1 VFFRYSYLHRL
12 VLLGLV
18 LPRGS
23 QQRHRAAALS
33 SKTKHPG
40 HLHPRRDSGG
50 NSRVRHLTMGTQAN
64 KLDAEFLGPSAK
76 EILACIADAVI
87 STDVNGNILLFN
99 PAAEKLFGYSA
110 PEVLGR
116 SIQLLIPPR
125 FRENHNR
132 HVASFGSA
140 SSDVARVMAS
150 EREVFGLR
158 SDGTE
163 FPAEA
168 MLSRRF
174 LGRMTLLTVVIR
186 DTSIQKTLDEQRN
199 LITSEM
205 AHRFRNL
212 MAVVNSVV
220 SLSARSVS
228 SVPEYRDALEGR
240 LRSVSRTQ
248 EALLEPGREV
258 QLNELVELELAPFR
272 NDPSNRI
279 SVRGSEVTIPAQQA
293 VSLSLVLHELTTN
306 AVKYGALSKLEGSV
320 QVAWK
325 TEQEGVVRYL
335 LLDWIEKGGP
345 PVMSPIRRGFGSAL
359 IESCFGSSNS
369 VVEYNPE
376 GLTAH
381 FRIRL

>member
-18 LPRGS
+18 LPGGS

-50 NSRVRHLTMGTQAN
+50 NSSVRHLIMSTQAN
-64 KLDAEFLGPSAK
+64 KLDGEFLGPSAK

-110 PEVLGR
+110 SEVLGT

-125 FRENHNR
+125 FRESHDR

-140 SSDVARVMAS
+140 SSDVARAMAS

-220 SLSARSVS
+220 ALTARSVAT
-228 SVPEYRDALEGR
+228 VEEYRDALEGR

-248 EALLEPGREV
+248 EALLERGREV

-272 NDPSNRI
+272 NDASNRI
-279 SVRGSEVTIPAQQA
+279 SVRGPEVTIPAQQA
-293 VSLSLVLHELTTN
+293 VSLSLILHELTTN
-306 AVKYGALSKLEGSV
+306 AVKYGALSKVNGSV

-325 TEQEGVVRYL
+325 TQQEGDVRYL
-335 LLDWIEKGGP
+335 LLDWIETGGP
-345 PVMSPIRRGFGSAL
+345 SVKSPVRRGFGSAL

-369 VVEYNPE
+369 VVKYNPE

>member
-1 VFFRYSYLHRL
+1 
-12 VLLGLV
+12 
-18 LPRGS
+18 
-23 QQRHRAAALS
+23 
-33 SKTKHPG
+33 
-40 HLHPRRDSGG
+40 
-50 NSRVRHLTMGTQAN
+50 MGTKTN
-64 KLDAEFLGPSAK
+64 ELDTEFLGPSAE

-87 STDVNGNILLFN
+87 STDIHGKILLFN

-110 PEVLGR
+110 PEVLGT

-125 FRENHNR
+125 FRENHGR
-132 HVASFGSA
+132 HVASFGAA
-140 SSDVARVMAS
+140 SSDLARAMAS

-158 SDGTE
+158 SNGTE

-186 DTSIQKTLDEQRN
+186 DTSYQKVLDEQRN
-199 LITSEM
+199 LIASEM

-220 SLSARSVS
+220 SLTARSVS
-228 SVPEYRDALEGR
+228 SVPEYREALEGR

-258 QLNELVELELAPFR
+258 QFIELVELELAPFR

-306 AVKYGALSKLEGSV
+306 AVKYGALSKVNGSV

-325 TEQEGVVRYL
+325 TQQEGDVRYL

-345 PVMSPIRRGFGSAL
+345 PVMSPKRRGFGSAL

-369 VVEYNPE
+369 VVKYNPE

>member
-1 VFFRYSYLHRL
+1 MALRPSSRQGWTPPRTLHLIRIAKANEL
-12 VLLGLV
+12 
-18 LPRGS
+18 
-23 QQRHRAAALS
+23 
-33 SKTKHPG
+33 
-40 HLHPRRDSGG
+40 DS
-50 NSRVRHLTMGTQAN
+50 
-64 KLDAEFLGPSAK
+64 DFLGPSAE

-87 STDVNGNILLFN
+87 STDIQGKILLFN

-110 PEVLGR
+110 PEVLGT

-125 FRENHNR
+125 FRESHNR

-140 SSDVARVMAS
+140 SRDVARVMAS

-168 MLSRRF
+168 ML
-174 LGRMTLLTVVIR
+174 IA
-186 DTSIQKTLDEQRN
+186 
-199 LITSEM
+199 SEM

-220 SLSARSVS
+220 SLTARSVS
-228 SVPEYRDALEGR
+228 TVEEYRDALEGR

-248 EALLEPGREV
+248 EALLAPGREV
-258 QLNELVELELAPFR
+258 QLTELVELELAPFR
-272 NDPSNRI
+272 NDASNRI
-279 SVRGSEVTIPAQQA
+279 SVRGPEVTIPAQQA
-293 VSLSLVLHELTTN
+293 VSLSLILHELTTN
-306 AVKYGALSKLEGSV
+306 AVKYGALSKVNGSV

-325 TEQEGVVRYL
+325 TQQEGDVRYL
-335 LLDWIEKGGP
+335 LLDWIETGGP
-345 PVMSPIRRGFGSAL
+345 PVISPIRRGFGSAL

-369 VVEYNPE
+369 VVKYNPE